1 MNKSLRINCIAVIV
15 DNDFNV
21 TFRLTLPIKPNH
33 VELFENPKWIV
44 SYIRNNKIRY
54 MLVYEDTDKEKVLTT
69 MRAAQVIILTQKMKE
84 MEMRKDQILAKL
96 ADKL

>member
-15 DNDFNV
+15 DHELNV
-21 TFRLTLPIKPNH
+21 TFRLTLQIKPHH

-44 SYIRNNKIRY
+44 SYIKNNKIRY

-69 MRAAQVIILTQKMKE
+69 MRAAQVMILTQKMKE
-84 MEMRKDQILAKL
+84 MEMRKDQILTKL

>member
-15 DNDFNV
+15 DSELNV
-21 TFRLTLPIKPNH
+21 RFRLTLQIKSHH

-44 SYIRNNKIRY
+44 SYVKNNKIRY

-69 MRAAQVIILTQKMKE
+69 MRAAQTIILTQKIKE
-84 MEMRKDQILAKL
+84 MEMRKEQILAKL